1 MIWSNIFQFAKGK
14 YIFSKK
20 DQVACILCA
29 TIEKNP
35 AVPSLEVV
43 RTDLFAVAINLYP
56 YNTGHLMIYPLR
68 HVTDYRQLEEREQ
81 LQLAKLTSFF
91 LEVLDQLYQPKG
103 FNVGYNLGEHAGA
116 SIAHIHQHIIPRYS
130 NELGVVDL
138 IGGAKVIIEDP
149 NDTMTKVRAKA
160 LSLNS
165 PVPLY

>member
-1 MIWSNIFQFAKGK
+1 MIWSNIFQFSKGK

-29 TIEKNP
+29 TIENNP
-35 AVPSLEVV
+35 AVPSLEVA
-43 RTDLFAVAINLYP
+43 RTDLFAIAINLYP

-68 HVTDYRQLEEREQ
+68 HLEDYRQLSDAEI
-81 LQLAKLTSFF
+81 LQLGKLTALC
-91 LEVLDQLYQPKG
+91 LEALTALYRPSG

-149 NDTMTKVRAKA
+149 NHTRDKVRAVV
-160 LSLNS
+160 LELGRDYQ
-165 PVPLY
+165 LT

>member
-1 MIWSNIFQFAKGK
+1 MIWSNIFQFSKGK

-20 DQVACILCA
+20 DQVDCILCA

-35 AVPSLEVV
+35 SVPSLEVA
-43 RTDLFAVAINLYP
+43 RTELFAIVINLYP

-68 HVTDYRQLEEREQ
+68 HIVDYRHLTDDEI
-81 LQLAKLTSFF
+81 LQFGKLTSIC
-91 LEVLDQLYQPKG
+91 LDVLAALYQPKG

-149 NDTMTKVRAKA
+149 NLTREKVRAVVLELGKNFN
-160 LSLNS
+160 LK
-165 PVPLY
+165 